1 MRVRAYASRLCSA
14 NVFVSSVG
22 FHTIL
27 WRRHLTSFLFWSSTQ
42 PCHCFAGYRLLS
54 RVTLEVFPVSSG
66 TVSDCMT
73 ETYFFCLFF
82 CIFFFLISWAQ
93 DESQSSELEDQSP
106 KQNQVLAVSN
116 SLAVRMPI
124 YLSSFIYLPPICLL
138 NRSVA
143 QIVLE
148 LNLTFLTQLPR
159 HLDYRHGLSTM
170 PG

>member
-1 MRVRAYASRLCSA
+1 MPVGCVQLMCSSPALASILYCGGDIWQAFCFEAQPNHVIALQVIDCSLESHWKSFQFP
-14 NVFVSSVG
+14 VELYLTVW
-22 FHTIL
+22 L
-27 WRRHLTSFLFWSSTQ
+27 RRIFLF
-42 PCHCFAGYRLLS
+42 
-54 RVTLEVFPVSSG
+54 VFL
-66 TVSDCMT
+66 
-73 ETYFFCLFF
+73 YF
-82 CIFFFLISWAQ
+82 FFFLISWAQ

-159 HLDYRHGLSTM
+159 HLDYRHGLSAM